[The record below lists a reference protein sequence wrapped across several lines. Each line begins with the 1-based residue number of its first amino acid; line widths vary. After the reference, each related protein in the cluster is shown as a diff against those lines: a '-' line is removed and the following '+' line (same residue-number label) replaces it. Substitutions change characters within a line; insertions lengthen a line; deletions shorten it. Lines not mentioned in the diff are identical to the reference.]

1 MIKPGD
7 DCPVFEAIN
16 QHGDLFKIKDLI
28 GKKNA
33 VVFFYPKDFTPGCTK
48 QVCSFRDHYDQFS
61 KLNCAVIGISSDSTK
76 SHIAF
81 HNKYQ
86 LNYHLLSDEKNNIR
100 KLFDVPSNLLGLIP
114 GRVTYVID
122 KKGVIIGIYKA
133 LVNSTGHIRFAL
145 ECLKK
150 NPN

>member
-1 MIKPGD
+1 MIKTGNY
-7 DCPVFEAIN
+7 CPVFEATN
-16 QHGDLFKIKDLI
+16 QHGDLFKIKDLF

-48 QVCSFRDHYDQFS
+48 QVCSFRDHYDQFYE
-61 KLNCAVIGISSDSTK
+61 LDCAVIGISSDSTK

-81 HNKYQ
+81 HNRYQ
-86 LNYHLLSDEKNNIR
+86 LNYHLLSDENNHIR
-100 KLFDVPSNLLGLIP
+100 KLFEVPGNLFGLIP
-114 GRVTYVID
+114 GRATYVID
-122 KKGVIIGIYKA
+122 KNGVIIGIYKA

-145 ECLKK
+145 ECLIK

>member
-1 MIKPGD
+1 MIKTGD
-7 DCPVFEAIN
+7 DCPIFEAIN

-61 KLNCAVIGISSDSTK
+61 KLNSAVIGISSDSAK
-76 SHIAF
+76 SHKAF
-81 HNKYQ
+81 HNTYQ

-100 KLFDVPSNLLGLIP
+100 KLFEVPSNLFGLIP

-122 KKGVIIGIYKA
+122 INGVIIGTYNA
-133 LVNSTGHIRFAL
+133 LVNSLDHIGFAL
-145 ECLKK
+145 DCLKK
-150 NPN
+150 QS

>member
-1 MIKPGD
+1 MIKTGN
-7 DCPVFEAIN
+7 DCPVFEARN
-16 QHGDLFKIKDLI
+16 QHGDLFKIKDLF
-28 GKKNA
+28 GEKNS

-48 QVCSFRDHYDQFS
+48 QVCSFRDHYDEFYE
-61 KLNCAVIGISSDSTK
+61 LDCAVIGISSDSTK

-86 LNYHLLSDEKNNIR
+86 LNYHLLSDEKNHIR

-122 KKGVIIGIYKA
+122 KNGVIIGMYKA
-133 LVNSTGHIRFAL
+133 LVNSSGHIRFAL